1 MTHEHKA
8 EGAARRG
15 PLPPGPG
22 SLHMVKVLL
31 SLSRQDLVELAR
43 KYGDPLTIP
52 TPLGPMVTT
61 ISPEGNKAIFTTEPD
76 TFVPSVAESF
86 GAVLKSSVL
95 FQHGA
100 EHRRARKLLA
110 PPFHGA
116 RMSAYGNLMR
126 DAARHWAQQWEV
138 GKPFTM
144 LATTQAITLDVI
156 LRAVFG
162 VSEKNSSLTAQLRQE
177 VLGWIHGFSPFI
189 FLKPLRRDFG
199 GLGPWARFQRN
210 HNQLRQRVLM
220 LIAEHRA
227 ALTGRED
234 VLSLLLSVKD
244 EQGNGLSDDELVDQL
259 VTMVLA
265 GHETTA
271 VMLAWA
277 FYLLHRHPPVLAR
290 LRAELG
296 TLPDGERAEPEAIA
310 RLPFLE
316 AVCNETLR
324 LYPPAHVIHRRLV
337 RPLALLGWEL
347 PVGTIVGAGVYAT
360 HRLPSLYPQ
369 PEQFQPERFLDR
381 TFSPFEFLPWGGG
394 ARRCLGAPFA
404 LYEMKL
410 VLAALLRDH
419 RLKLLETSEV
429 KLAHRAGT
437 VGPKGG
443 IRMALESRG

>member
-1 MTHEHKA
+1 MTHEPKV
-8 EGAARRG
+8 ERSARRG

-31 SLSRQDLVELAR
+31 SLSRHDLVELAG

-61 ISPEGNKAIFTTEPD
+61 ISPEGNKAIFTADPD
-76 TFVPSVAESF
+76 TFVPSVADSL
-86 GAVLKSSVL
+86 GTVLTRSVL

-100 EHRRARKLLA
+100 DHRRARKLLA

-116 RMSAYGNLMR
+116 RMRAYGNLMR
-126 DAARHWAQQWEV
+126 DAALHWAQRWQD

-144 LATTQAITLDVI
+144 LETAQAITLDVI
-156 LRAVFG
+156 IRAVFG
-162 VSEKNSSLTAQLRQE
+162 VSEKNSELTAQLRQE

-189 FLKPLRRDFG
+189 FLKPLRRDFF
-199 GLGPWARFQRN
+199 GLGPWARFRRN
-210 HNQLRQRVLM
+210 HDRLRQRVRA

-227 ALTGRED
+227 DLSGRED
-234 VLSLLLSVKD
+234 VLSLLLAVKD
-244 EQGNGLSDDELVDQL
+244 EQGNGLSDEEILDQL

-290 LRAELG
+290 LRAELL
-296 TLPDGERAEPEAIA
+296 TLPDGARAEPEAVA

-324 LYPPAHVIHRRLV
+324 LYPPAHVIHRRLA
-337 RPLALLGWEL
+337 RPLSLLGFEL

-369 PEQFQPERFLDR
+369 PEQFQPERFLNR
-381 TFSPFEFLPWGGG
+381 PRSPFEFLPWGGG

-404 LYEMKL
+404 LYEMKI
-410 VLAALLRDH
+410 VLAALLASH
-419 RLKLLETSEV
+419 RLQLLEAGEV

-443 IRMALESRG
+443 IRMALAS